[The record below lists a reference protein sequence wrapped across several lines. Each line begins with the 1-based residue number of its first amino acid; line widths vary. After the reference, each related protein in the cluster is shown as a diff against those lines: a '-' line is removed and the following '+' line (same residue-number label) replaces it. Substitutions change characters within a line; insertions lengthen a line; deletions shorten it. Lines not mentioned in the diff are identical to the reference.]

1 MKKMLAFVL
10 AAVLAVSPISAFAEG
25 GDDTGDTLFPP
36 VQEYPNFRD
45 VKAGEWYYEPIV
57 TCSTAKIMVGVEPD
71 LFSPDGLLTEEQAA
85 TLAARLRAE
94 LAGETV
100 PEAAPGE
107 AWYAPVVRY
116 LEDLDLGVTPGIWA
130 TRGRFLEMLGA
141 VLSDSELV
149 PIQEVDFLP
158 DTSDENVLRFYRAG
172 ILTGM
177 DSYGTFSASRTLTRA
192 QAAAMVARIIRP
204 EQRLT
209 MTLADYT
216 PFRAAGVPPTTVFFT
231 NGVTA
236 EQYLKEVNSLIAFL
250 EYLCDYN
257 GIEFNW
263 FNTYGQEGEQTFL
276 EYVTDTAL
284 SNLGVTRS
292 MGTQAYGT
300 FNLQVYYAR
309 LIDLRDGEPLLADAV
324 APAAVQ

>member
-10 AAVLAVSPISAFAEG
+10 AAVLAVSPLAAFAEG
-25 GDDTGDTLFPP
+25 GDDTGDTLFPA

-100 PEAAPGE
+100 PEAVPGE

-141 VLSDSELV
+141 VLSDSELT

-209 MTLADYT
+209 MALADYT

-236 EQYLKEVNSLIAFL
+236 EQYLGKVNELITFL
-250 EYLCDYN
+250 EDSCTNN
-257 GIEFNW
+257 GTEFNW
-263 FNTYGQEGEQTFL
+263 HAWYSTYGEMTFL
-276 EYVTDTAL
+276 QYVTETAL
-284 SNLGVTRS
+284 ADLEVTRS
-292 MGTQAYGT
+292 MGTQYYAL
-300 FNLQVYYAR
+300 FDMQVYYSR
-309 LIDLRDGEPLLADAV
+309 LIDLRGGVPLGSTG
-324 APAAVQ
+324 